1 MPLSSTEIAGSFV
14 ASLERAARFAEPFE
28 HFFAEALFPAAVAD
42 ELTRLPIAAP
52 LTETLSGK
60 REYYNSSRCFVDA
73 AAMARFPIL
82 AVVAEALQS
91 RPVAQAISAM
101 LQVELAHTFLRV
113 EYAVDRDGFWLE
125 PHTDLGVKKF
135 TCLIYL
141 ADIENQ
147 SCLGTDIYSR
157 DNIIYKRLPFLRNT
171 ALMFV
176 PAENTWHGFAKR
188 PMKGDRR
195 SLILNYV
202 TAEWR
207 DRGQLA
213 FPAIPVL

>member
-14 ASLERAARFAEPFE
+14 ASLERAARFEEPFV
-28 HFFAEALFPAAVAD
+28 HFLAEDLFPVAVAD

-52 LTETLSGK
+52 QTENLSGK
-60 REYYNSSRCFVDA
+60 REYHNSSRCFLDA
-73 AAMARFPIL
+73 AAMVRFPIF

-91 RPVAQAISAM
+91 RPVVQAISAM
-101 LQVELAHTFLRV
+101 FRVGLAHTYLRV

-141 ADIENQ
+141 AESEAQ
-147 SCLGTDIYSR
+147 SCFGTDIYSV

-188 PMKGDRR
+188 PMKGNRR